1 MHRILIILVLLGGS
15 VSLHAE
21 PFEFTFHPPD
31 SMEFSSSTTSI
42 RYRTTNG
49 ETGPVDTTEV
59 VSDHILTKVD
69 SGWTLS
75 TLPESVASSRSGE
88 EADNPIM
95 EAVGMSTVTL
105 HLDPGGRA
113 VSAEGFD
120 GLLDRIDSL
129 ADSATAAAARR
140 ALDPQE
146 LAASQVTEWNS
157 RIVLLTQLSMDVGDV
172 SYEQAVHELPRIGRL
187 QFFTATEFVDTS
199 RIDGRLAGEV
209 KITSHSD
216 PAGFGDLV
224 GLTLKEV
231 QVEFNIPDSM
241 IDLYANK
248 GGYVSSVVDMTFDLE
263 TLMPFAETG
272 QQLVHVSGAPPGGEP
287 QVMEMV
293 DRQEKQYQ
301 YPRWSGK

>member
-1 MHRILIILVLLGGS
+1 MHRLLIALFILGGS
-15 VSLHAE
+15 LSIQAE
-21 PFEFTFHPPD
+21 PIDFTFNPPD
-31 SMEFSSSTTSI
+31 SMSFYSTTVST
-42 RYRTTNG
+42 RYRVTNG

-59 VSDHILTKVD
+59 ASDHILRKVD

-88 EADNPIM
+88 DADNPIM

-105 HLDPGGRA
+105 HLNAAGEA
-113 VSAEGFD
+113 LSADGFD

-140 ALDPQE
+140 ALDPQQ

-157 RIVLLTQLSMDVGDV
+157 RIMLLTQLSMDVGDI

-199 RIDGRLAGEV
+199 RINGRLAGEV
-209 KITSHSD
+209 RITSHSD
-216 PAGFGDLV
+216 PEGFGSLV

-231 QVEFNIPDSM
+231 QNEFNIPDSM
-241 IDLYANK
+241 VDLYANK
-248 GGYVSSVVDMTFDLE
+248 GGYVSSTVDMTFDIE
-263 TLMPFAETG
+263 TLMPFSETG
-272 QQLVHVSGAPPGGEP
+272 EQVVHVAGTPPGGEP

-293 DRQEKQYQ
+293 DRQEKQYR
-301 YPRWSGK
+301 YPRWSEK